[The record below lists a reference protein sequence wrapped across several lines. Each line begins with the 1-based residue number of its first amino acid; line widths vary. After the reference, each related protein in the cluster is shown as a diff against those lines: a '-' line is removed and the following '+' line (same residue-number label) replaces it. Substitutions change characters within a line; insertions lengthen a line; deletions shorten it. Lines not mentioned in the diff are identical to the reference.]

1 MPKSRR
7 LRGTRRIK
15 SRRMR
20 GGNNP
25 TDSAT
30 LDRAEEDASMSE
42 SGSKS
47 GSESVS
53 EPVSNPVSEPV
64 SESVSEPLSDTEV
77 TGDQSETTMSS
88 SLTDKARN
96 TATMVLASVT
106 KLGRSFGNWLGF
118 GGKSRKNHRKSR
130 KNRRKSRKN
139 RKH

>member
-30 LDRAEEDASMSE
+30 LDRAEEDAA
-42 SGSKS
+42 G
-47 GSESVS
+47 VS
-53 EPVSNPVSEPV
+53 EPVSK
-64 SESVSEPLSDTEV
+64 SVSEPQVTGVPKSVSDTEV
-77 TGDQSETTMSS
+77 TGDQSETTMSP
-88 SLTDKARN
+88 SLTDKARK
-96 TATMVLASVT
+96 TATDAFNSV
-106 KLGRSFGNWLGF
+106 KAWLGF

>member
-20 GGNNP
+20 GGNEEDAMLLG
-25 TDSAT
+25 T
-30 LDRAEEDASMSE
+30 AEEDANMTGPNVTVE
-42 SGSKS
+42 T
-47 GSESVS
+47 
-53 EPVSNPVSEPV
+53 P
-64 SESVSEPLSDTEV
+64 EV
-77 TGDQSETTMSS
+77 TVEQS
-88 SLTDKARN
+88 DKPTISTLNFTEKAKK
-96 TATMVLASVT
+96 TATNAVETV
-106 KLGRSFGNWLGF
+106 KNLGRTFGNWLGF

>member
-30 LDRAEEDASMSE
+30 LDRAEKNAA
-42 SGSKS
+42 G
-47 GSESVS
+47 VS
-53 EPVSNPVSEPV
+53 EPVSKSVSEPQV
-64 SESVSEPLSDTEV
+64 TGVPKSVSESESVSEPLSDTEV

-88 SLTDKARN
+88 SLTGKVRK
-96 TATMVLASVT
+96 TATDAFNSV
-106 KLGRSFGNWLGF
+106 KAWLGF